1 MNVYPKKAHRCLS
14 NQMSKYIK
22 QLLALCQC
30 EKISSGGRKVYPGA
44 SFQGKSLQTPQAA
57 GAQVFRPGNSGQ
69 CFTSKQDTESESV
82 GLDRTTFSPS
92 GVFLL
97 CLQLMKSL
105 PYGLSENTRQ
115 LGMGHCQRCAFCLIK
130 HSGLTKTVW
139 VPCQVNHR
147 QQGVF
152 SRPCRAALF
161 VLCAV
166 YIPHLFKYIQSGTL

>member
-1 MNVYPKKAHRCLS
+1 MWENKL
-14 NQMSKYIK
+14 
-22 QLLALCQC
+22 
-30 EKISSGGRKVYPGA
+30 GRKEGL
-44 SFQGKSLQTPQAA
+44 SWSII
-57 GAQVFRPGNSGQ
+57 SGQ
-69 CFTSKQDTESESV
+69 ESTDSLGSWSSSV
-82 GLDRTTFSPS
+82 QTRELWTMFHSQARHWKWKCGLDRATFSPS